1 MKEDFQIL
9 EEFIE
14 TCDELRRQKGI
25 VPDRSYESSRKKL
38 QDEVAGYAE
47 AVRQGQLTSRARWR
61 TSKKLFQRAVQLQA
75 VLW

>member
-9 EEFIE
+9 EEFIA
-14 TCDELRRQKGI
+14 TCDELRRRKGI

-38 QDEVAGYAE
+38 QDDLAAYAE
-47 AVRQGQLTSRARWR
+47 AVRQGRLTGRARWR
-61 TSKKLFQRAVQLQA
+61 KSKELFRRAVQDSA